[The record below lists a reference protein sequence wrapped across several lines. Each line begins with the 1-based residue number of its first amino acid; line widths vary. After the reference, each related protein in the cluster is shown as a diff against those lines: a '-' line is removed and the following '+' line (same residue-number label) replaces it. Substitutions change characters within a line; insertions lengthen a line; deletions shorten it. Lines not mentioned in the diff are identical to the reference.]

1 MIYKETYQF
10 LLHNVSSREF
20 DACLYSLL
28 KIDWDGVIHATS
40 QEVAEAIGSKKKYLK
55 QIVKKY
61 SKLLS
66 RKVLV
71 PFKDKYI
78 LNIGKHKNLGFK
90 KITDLYCKK
99 YSFFYTPEFRSLPLN
114 AKRLILMGAFEMSIS
129 ETEKL
134 VIDYNNIVPSK
145 RSEGNSFF
153 TRGRLLNAI
162 QAIQNSPF
170 KRFVNV
176 SMFSTIHDRQ
186 ELVSFSFEDGTLKKF
201 EKNHTERTLLRQKML
216 KAGFLELL
224 SDDFCKDIQSVGKS
238 IFNKLTKLEKENSKK
253 RGLVCGVKEDLL
265 EIARLVYDRS
275 IKKMAIAMNKPKN
288 KHFLTETKEASAYFS
303 AIVRD
308 ELTQEML
315 KYQNQV
321 DSYKDLLS
329 STKYLRGYQMEMQY
343 DEETGKAL
351 LVDSLE
357 TVNQT
362 VLDLEKNERIA
373 LILSEW
379 DAEWVMARA
388 NTVLYEKNNED
399 ESLEEA
405 APTKKRVWNT
415 KEEAVKYLKS
425 VKKSAY
431 KQISKLIALIS
442 ENGIPTQTEGVLAN
456 RFKEF
461 KDERRETVAN
471 RLKGL
476 VERRKEYKS
485 YFDKLSEKITIA

>member
-1 MIYKETYQF
+1 MIYEETYRF

-40 QEVAEAIGSKKKYLK
+40 QEVANAIGTKKKYLK
-55 QIVKKY
+55 HIVKKY

-71 PFKDKYI
+71 AFKDKYI
-78 LNIGKHKNLGFK
+78 LNIGKHKNLGFDK
-90 KITDLYCKK
+90 RTDLYCKQ

-129 ETEKL
+129 GTEKL

-145 RSEGNSFF
+145 RSEGISFF
-153 TRGRLLNAI
+153 TRGRLLDAI

-170 KRFVNV
+170 KHFVNV
-176 SMFSTIHDRQ
+176 SMISTIHDRQ
-186 ELVSFSFEDGTLKKF
+186 ELVLFSFKNGTLD
-201 EKNHTERTLLRQKML
+201 EYEQNHTERTLLRQKML

-224 SDDFCKDIQSVGKS
+224 SDDFCKDIQSIGMS
-238 IFNKLTKLEKENSKK
+238 IFNKLTKLEKDFSKK

-265 EIARLVYDRS
+265 EIARLAYDRS
-275 IKKMAIAMNKPKN
+275 IKKMAIAMNKPEH
-288 KHFLTETKEASAYFS
+288 KHFSTETKEASAYFS

-329 STKYLRGYQMEMQY
+329 STELLRGYQMEMKY
-343 DEETGKAL
+343 DENTGKAL
-351 LVDSLE
+351 IVESLE

-388 NTVLYEKNNED
+388 KTVVNEIIT
-399 ESLEEA
+399 EEENSEEA
-405 APTKKRVWNT
+405 APAKKRVWKS
-415 KEEAVKYLKS
+415 KEEAINYLKS
-425 VKKSAY
+425 VKKKAY
-431 KQISKLIALIS
+431 KQIPKLINLIS
-442 ENGIPTQTEGVLAN
+442 EYGNPSRNKKAIDKRVEAL
-456 RFKEF
+456 
-461 KDERRETVAN
+461 KDT
-471 RLKGL
+471 
-476 VERRKEYKS
+476 RKEYKS
-485 YFDKLSEKITIA
+485 YFDKLTEKITIA

>member
-1 MIYKETYQF
+1 MIYEETYRF

-40 QEVAEAIGSKKKYLK
+40 QEVADAIGTKKKYLK
-55 QIVKKY
+55 HIVKKY

-71 PFKDKYI
+71 AFKDKYI
-78 LNIGKHKNLGFK
+78 LNIGKHKNLGFDK
-90 KITDLYCKK
+90 RTDLYCKQ

-114 AKRLILMGAFEMSIS
+114 AKRLILMGAFKMSIS
-129 ETEKL
+129 GSEKL
-134 VIDYNNIVPSK
+134 VIEYNDIVPSK

-153 TRGRLLNAI
+153 TRGRLLDAI

-170 KRFVNV
+170 NHFANV
-176 SMFSTIHDRQ
+176 SMISTIQDRQ
-186 ELVSFSFEDGTLKKF
+186 ELVLFSFENGTLDKF

-216 KAGFLELL
+216 KAGFLEML
-224 SDDFCKDIQSVGKS
+224 SDDFCEDIQLVGMS
-238 IFNKLTKLEKENSKK
+238 IFNKLTKLEKKISKK

-265 EIARLVYDRS
+265 EIARLAYDRS

-343 DEETGKAL
+343 DEKTGKAL

-388 NTVLYEKNNED
+388 NTVVYEKNNDD
-399 ESLEEA
+399 ENLEEA
-405 APTKKRVWNT
+405 APTKKRVWNS

-456 RFKEF
+456 RLKEF

-471 RLKGL
+471 RLKEL